1 MKPDLEFAPPGQRQ
15 QTPGPFSGRDLS
27 WLRFDERVIEVAEE
41 TTRPLFDRLRFLAI
55 SASNLDEFFMKRVAL
70 LRRRISAGLERVSHD
85 GRTVRQQLDAVHSSV
100 IDLQTRQASCW
111 HDSIRPALHPAGIT
125 LLDYDDLPE
134 RQQRRVDRWFKEQV
148 FPLLTP
154 LAVDPGHPFPFISNL
169 SLNFGV
175 RLTTPDDQQPR
186 FARLKIPDMIPT
198 WIQVPSRAP
207 IEPIAGAST
216 PVRVLRMADVIRN
229 NLSTV
234 FPGMQVLDV
243 LEFRVTRSVGLEE
256 EDDDID
262 DLFEAVE
269 AAMRHRR
276 FAEAVRLETRPS
288 ASPVVVQMLLDE
300 LELDDSCHFC
310 RPGPMDYTQLA
321 DLSRID
327 RPDLRSPRWK
337 PVTPPSLRHDD
348 GSIFDVIRKRD
359 LLVHHPYESF
369 RASVERFIAEAA
381 DDPDVVAIKQC
392 LYRTDPDS
400 PFIHSLLRAAE
411 AGKQV
416 ACLVEL
422 RARFDERRN
431 LQLTR
436 LLEKHGVH
444 VAWGVAGLKTHAK
457 CSLVVRREDDGFR
470 SYGHIGSGNYHPVT
484 ANHYTDVGLLT
495 CDPKITGDLMELFNF
510 LTGRSRHE
518 TFERLL
524 VGPATLRSRFED
536 LIQAEIEHAASGRPC
551 GIVAKMNQLEDR
563 RMIELLMRAST
574 AGVPIDLLVRGFCCL
589 HPGVPGRTENI
600 RIRSIV
606 GDFLEHARIFH
617 FRDGHADALDGHW
630 MFGSADWM
638 ERNLT
643 NRVEVIVPVDG
654 RDNRARLKRALDVGF
669 MDAKNAWDMQPN
681 GTYSRTEPDAMD
693 EADSVARLGS
703 FDALCRDALAAEVE
717 AIAGSPVRV
726 KDEPVKAAASP
737 QASMSAVE
745 RMLGLVLLD
754 EPWRTRTEIAAR
766 AGISAQLATSAA
778 SRMEAAGLLIVH
790 SLGRIALWQP
800 TPMLAV
806 AIGGPMVPIHPDRP
820 WARQWLRRRTAAFV
834 RRAGGETKRSSGGA
848 DLVERR
854 PGAQWT
860 AWGLFESLRGIRER
874 LQGCLD
880 VEADRIELIA
890 VDRASCQT
898 LRRRVERMVHGDKP
912 VRVRTV
918 STLVAE
924 TTPEP

>member
-1 MKPDLEFAPPGQRQ
+1 MKPDAEVQSPDGLQK
-15 QTPGPFSGRDLS
+15 TIGPYSGRDVS

-41 TTRPLFDRLRFLAI
+41 STRPLFDRLRFLAI

-70 LRRRISAGLERVSHD
+70 LRRRITAGLERMSHD
-85 GRTVRQQLDAVHSSV
+85 GRTVRQQLDAVHESV
-100 IDLQTRQASCW
+100 INLQARQATCW
-111 HDSIRPALHPAGIT
+111 HGSIRPALHKAGIK
-125 LLDYDDLPE
+125 LVEYEDLPQ
-134 RQQRRVDRWFKEQV
+134 RQQRRVDRWFKEHV

-198 WIQVPSRAP
+198 WIQVPSKAP
-207 IEPIAGAST
+207 IESISGAST
-216 PVRVLRMADVIRN
+216 PVRVLRTVDVIRH
-229 NLSTV
+229 NLQTV
-234 FPGMQVLDV
+234 FPGMRVQDV

-276 FAEAVRLETRPS
+276 FAEAVRLETGPG
-288 ASPVVVQMLLDE
+288 ASTQVVQMLLEE
-300 LELDDSCHFC
+300 LELDQSCWFC

-327 RPDLRSPRWK
+327 RPDLRSPRWN
-337 PVTPPSLRHDD
+337 PVTPPALRADE

-392 LYRTDPDS
+392 LYRTDPES

-411 AGKQV
+411 SGKQV

-444 VAWGVAGLKTHAK
+444 VAWGVPGLKTHAK
-457 CSLVVRREDDGFR
+457 CSLVVRREANGFR
-470 SYGHIGSGNYHPVT
+470 SYGHVGSGNYHPVT
-484 ANHYTDVGLLT
+484 ANHYTDMGLLT

-510 LTGRSRHE
+510 LTGRSRHD

-524 VGPATLRSRFED
+524 VGPATLRRQFEAS
-536 LIQAEIEHAASGRPC
+536 IQGEIEHAAAGRPC
-551 GIVAKMNQLEDR
+551 GIIAKMNQLEDR
-563 RMIELLMRAST
+563 RMIELLMRASS

-589 HPGVPGRTENI
+589 HPGVEGKTETI

-606 GDFLEHARIFH
+606 GDFLEHARIYH
-617 FRDGHADALDGHW
+617 FRDGKEDPLDGQW

-638 ERNLT
+638 DRNLS
-643 NRVEVIVPVDG
+643 NRVEVIVPVHG
-654 RDNRARLKRALDVGF
+654 QDNRARLKRTLDVGF
-669 MDAKNAWDMQPN
+669 LDARNAWDMQRD
-681 GTYSRTEPDAMD
+681 GSYRRAIPDATD
-693 EADSVARLGS
+693 EPDSVARLGS
-703 FDALCRDALAAEVE
+703 FDALCRDALSMEVE
-717 AIAGSPVRV
+717 AMAAGPSAER
-726 KDEPVKAAASP
+726 DELVKAVPKPKAAMP
-737 QASMSAVE
+737 AVD

-754 EPWRTRTEIAAR
+754 EPWRVRPEIAAR
-766 AGISAQLATSAA
+766 AGISGRLATSAA
-778 SRMEAAGLLIVH
+778 SRMEAAGLLLAH
-790 SLGRIALWQP
+790 TLGRVALWEP
-800 TPMLAV
+800 TPMLAI
-806 AIGGPMVPIHPDRP
+806 AIGGPMVPIDSERAWP
-820 WARQWLRRRTAAFV
+820 RQWMRRRTAAWV
-834 RRAGGETKRSSGGA
+834 HRLKGETRRLSGGS
-848 DLVERR
+848 DLIERR
-854 PGAQWT
+854 PRGAWT
-860 AWGLFESLRGIRER
+860 AWGFFESLQGIRGR

-880 VEADRIELIA
+880 AEADRIELIA
-890 VDRASCQT
+890 VDRAACQT
-898 LRRRVERMVHGDKP
+898 LRRRIERMAHKDKP
-912 VRVRTV
+912 IRVRTV
-918 STLVAE
+918 AALVAE
-924 TTPEP
+924 TAPPT